1 MGLRFRKS
9 IKILPG
15 VKLNLSKS
23 GVSVS
28 LGGKGLHANIGTSGR
43 LTGTASLK
51 GTGLSYSKSINLK
64 KLAKEKLGDK
74 GKETKEAK
82 EKAVAAQAAASAKET
97 EIAENRQIVEEYEA
111 LIEGIKGVHKVSDPA
126 IDWNKVAN
134 DPASSTQLKELAGKV
149 LSGDPES
156 YLTVVAE
163 SHPFDDLLEYGSGFE
178 VGTDSGEYIEVEF
191 LVKSEEVVPTET
203 YSLLASGKLSEKPMA
218 ALTRANLILDYV
230 CSTVL
235 RVASD
240 SFALLPVKRV
250 IVHATDSRL
259 NPATGHNEEITIL
272 SASIERSKLE
282 ALNLAMV
289 DPSDAMSNFTVNLD
303 YKKTTGFAPVQR
315 LEDETY
321 ERIF

>member
-15 VKLNLSKS
+15 VKLNISKS
-23 GVSVS
+23 GASVT
-28 LGGKGLHANIGTSGR
+28 LGGKGLHANIGTSGK

-64 KLAKEKLGDK
+64 KIAKEKLGNKDVVS
-74 GKETKEAK
+74 KESKSAAEKEA
-82 EKAVAAQAAASAKET
+82 EL
-97 EIAENRQIVEEYEA
+97 AENQQIVSEYEA
-111 LIEGIKGVHKVSDPA
+111 LIESIKGVHKVSDAPV
-126 IDWNKVAN
+126 DWKKVAE
-134 DPASSTQLKELAGKV
+134 DPKSSSELKALAEKV
-149 LSGDPES
+149 LGGDPES

-163 SHPFDDLLEYGSGFE
+163 SHPFDDLLELGSGFE
-178 VGTDSGEYIEVEF
+178 VGTDSGEYLEVEF
-191 LVKSEEVVPTET
+191 LVKSEEVVPTES
-203 YSLLASGKLSEKPMA
+203 YSLLASGKLMAKPMA
-218 ALTRANLILDYV
+218 ASTRADLILDYV

-235 RVASD
+235 RVAED
-240 SFALLPVKRV
+240 AFALLPIKRV
-250 IVHATDSRL
+250 IIHAADSRL
-259 NPATGHNEEITIL
+259 NTATGHNEEVTIL

-289 DPSDAMSNFTVNLD
+289 DPSDAMSNFTVNLN

-321 ERIF
+321 ERIL